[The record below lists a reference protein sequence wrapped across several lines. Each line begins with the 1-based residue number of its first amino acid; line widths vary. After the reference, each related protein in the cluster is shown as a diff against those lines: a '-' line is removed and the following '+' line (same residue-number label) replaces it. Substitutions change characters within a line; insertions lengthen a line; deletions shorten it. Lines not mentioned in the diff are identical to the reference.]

1 MTLKTTKLRDA
12 IVFALAVGATSLAG
26 TGLAFAQ
33 STPPV
38 QTPTTTSQEAKDLDT
53 VVVTGSRIQS
63 QTVTASSPVTEIQ
76 QEEFQYAGVTR
87 TEDLV
92 NQYPQMS
99 PAFDS
104 FNNNPSLGYP
114 TVNLRALG
122 AGRTLTLVN
131 GKRLAPGASEATD
144 ISIVPSFMVQ
154 RVDILTGGAS
164 AVYGSDAVAGVVNF
178 ILDTEFEGVKMSVGT
193 SAYRHN
199 NDNDFAQT
207 QLKARNFPFPSGD
220 SGFDGKSQNVD
231 VAAGSSFADGRGHAM
246 AWMTWRKNDALFQ
259 GERDYSSCALS
270 AAGVPLPSVSAT
282 TGVVGANGFACGGS
296 ATNAAGNFYFLQP
309 GAGGGGRSASLNPDG
324 TFNTAYGAPY
334 NYAPVNYYQRPD
346 ERYTF
351 GSSVKFEVNEHF
363 KPYLETMFINKKDSV
378 EIAPSGA
385 FFTRVNGINCSD
397 PLIGTACRDLGLNPT
412 GAPLSIFVAKRNVEG
427 GPRHSDTDTTQFR
440 IVGGVEGKIDEDAD
454 WTYNAYY
461 LYGQTNADNVGIND
475 FLTPRILQGIQGCP
489 TGSFAGC
496 IPYRVFVPGGVTP
509 EAAAALAGTSLRV
522 TKTETASLTAFVTGT
537 TGYGLPWAGD
547 EDISVAVGVVR
558 TTDKYSFN
566 ADSDSRAGNFAG
578 AGGPARPVSGKISV
592 NELFGEASIPVVRG
606 EGFLNTFDLDL
617 GYRLSRYNL
626 AGTAETFKIGFTG
639 DLGLFKV
646 RGGYNRAIRAPGI
659 SNLFGPQAIALFGG
673 TDPCAGSPAL
683 TAAQCANTGV
693 SASRFGSIPANP
705 AGQYNQ
711 FTGGNID
718 LEPEKADTYTLGFV
732 FTPMD
737 ELRVS
742 LDYYD
747 IGIEDTISTIGAQT
761 ILDQCALSG
770 EPFLCG
776 LIRRSPEGDLFRG
789 NNPAT
794 SGLVNNPLGNFGEV
808 NFRGIDLSAFYRWD
822 MFGGQFS
829 SSFQG
834 NYLLEQEIAVLRHLG
849 NEAPTYDCA
858 GKINVQCQ
866 SPEWRH
872 IASLRYSRDWGSV
885 NLRWRYFGEMD
896 YVDRQ
901 TGLPLFVDKLI
912 CDSSLSAG
920 LPASIPNP
928 ARPGRFQLNPQFGCT
943 GDGQLEAFNYIDLS
957 ASLAVG
963 SWGELTFGV
972 NNIADKEPPLT
983 GQTLALNGNSPGGYD
998 QAGRYFFT
1006 SFTMRF

>member
-1 MTLKTTKLRDA
+1 MTLRKTRLRDA
-12 IVFALAVGATSLAG
+12 IVFAIVAGATGFAG
-26 TGLAFAQ
+26 SAMAQ
-33 STPPV
+33 QTPP
-38 QTPTTTSQEAKDLDT
+38 PKTTQESTATDLDAI
-53 VVVTGSRIQS
+53 VVTGTRIQS

-114 TVNLRALG
+114 TVNLRGLG

-193 SAYRHN
+193 SAYRHK
-199 NDNDFAQT
+199 NDNEFMQT
-207 QLKARNFPFPSGD
+207 QLGARNFPFPSGD

-259 GERDYSSCALS
+259 GERDYSSCALT
-270 AAGVPLPSVSAT
+270 AAGIPLPTVSST
-282 TGVVGANGFACGGS
+282 TGALTGTTFACGGS

-324 TFNTAYGAPY
+324 TFNGAYGAPY

-351 GSSVKFEVNEHF
+351 GSSVKFVVNEHF

-385 FFTRVNGINCSD
+385 FFTRLNGINCSD
-397 PLIGTACRDLGLNPT
+397 PLIGTACRDLGLNPA

-475 FLTPRILQGIQGCP
+475 FLTPRILSGILGCP

-496 IPYRVFVPGGVTP
+496 IPYRVFVPGGVTSA
-509 EAAAALAGTSLRV
+509 AAAALAGTSLRV
-522 TKTETASLTAFVTGT
+522 TKTETASLTAFITGT
-537 TGYGLPWAGD
+537 TGYGLPWAGE

-558 TTDKYSFN
+558 STDKYSFN

-606 EGFLNTFDLDL
+606 AGFLNTFDLDL

-626 AGTAETFKIGFTG
+626 AGTAETFKIGFNA
-639 DLGLFKV
+639 DMGLFKA

-659 SNLFGPQAIALFGG
+659 NALFGLQSIALFSG
-673 TDPCAGSPAL
+673 TDPCAGASPSF

-693 SASRFGSIPANP
+693 PASRYGLIPANP

-711 FTGGNID
+711 FTGGNLG

-742 LDYYD
+742 VDYYD
-747 IGIEDTISTIGAQT
+747 IAIEETISTIGAQT
-761 ILDQCALSG
+761 ILDQCGLTGNADLCALVQRNRES
-770 EPFLCG
+770 
-776 LIRRSPEGDLFRG
+776 GDLFRG
-789 NNPAT
+789 NDPA
-794 SGLVNNPLGNFGEV
+794 SAGLIRNLTGNFGEIS
-808 NFRGIDLSAFYRWD
+808 FRGIDLSAFYRWD

-829 SSFQG
+829 TSFQG
-834 NYLLEQEIAVLRHLG
+834 NYLLEQEIAPL
-849 NEAPTYDCA
+849 APASASATYDCA

-896 YVDRQ
+896 YVDRL
-901 TGLPLFVDKLI
+901 TGQPLFVDKLT
-912 CDSSLSAG
+912 CDSSLSG
-920 LPASIPNP
+920 SQSASIPNP
-928 ARPGRFQLNPQFGCT
+928 ARPGRFQLNPQFGCI
-943 GDGQLEAFNYIDLS
+943 GDGQLEAFSYIDLS

-998 QAGRYFFT
+998 QAGRYFFS
-1006 SFTMRF
+1006 SFTVKF